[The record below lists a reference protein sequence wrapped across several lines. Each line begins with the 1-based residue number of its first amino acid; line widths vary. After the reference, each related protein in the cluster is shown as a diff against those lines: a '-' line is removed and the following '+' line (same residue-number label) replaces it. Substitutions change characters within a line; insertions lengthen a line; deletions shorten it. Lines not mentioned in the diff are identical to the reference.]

1 MRKILKRLR
10 HCTWEKQDKIKYSFF
25 PVSSPC
31 RQSLSGQDTTLLSQ
45 FSTLFPPGVAG
56 GIHPCGASRCRSL
69 CIPAGIMNYIFLFQP
84 SIDYNIFYY
93 LHKKRERERGESVG
107 TTYKLSS
114 LSPSSFACSPSVLS
128 HLKRGMM
135 EKKRVKKRGFWCDL
149 HINNQSGSSLS
160 SLYLPGWALHTR

>member
-1 MRKILKRLR
+1 MMRKILKRLR

-93 LHKKRERERGESVG
+93 LHKKRERERERERERKREREVNPLVQPINYRLSLPLPSRVLR
-107 TTYKLSS
+107 LSS
-114 LSPSSFACSPSVLS
+114 
-128 HLKRGMM
+128 
-135 EKKRVKKRGFWCDL
+135 
-149 HINNQSGSSLS
+149 HI
-160 SLYLPGWALHTR
+160 